1 MNTLQAK
8 FLAIGEEQANAI
20 KSQISSLEIK
30 GEDSDRKF
38 RVVASTEDTDRSWEV
53 IKLSAWDWE
62 NYMKNPVIIANHDY
76 QIENIVGKAT
86 KIWAE
91 DGKLIIEG
99 VFSKSNP
106 LGVLLADLYDEGMV
120 KSVSVGFIPKQR
132 QEDNRRII
140 TSAELLELSF
150 VAVPCNPNALSLDQK
165 QLMQKGIEAGI
176 LQEEK
181 SELEAFKAEI
191 LGEVAEVKNLLKA
204 LLDGK
209 SKGADEANY
218 IAKETLQNI
227 AKAANEGISMFKKA
241 VRG

>member
-8 FLAIGEEQANAI
+8 CLAIGEEQANAI

-86 KIWAE
+86 KIWVE

>member
-86 KIWAE
+86 KIWVE

>member
-86 KIWAE
+86 KIWVE

-181 SELEAFKAEI
+181 SELEAFQAGR
-191 LGEVAEVKNLLKA
+191 LGEVAEVQNLLKA

>member
-1 MNTLQAK
+1 MNELQAK
-8 FLAIGEEQANAI
+8 FLSISEEQAKSI
-20 KSQISSLEIK
+20 KDQIASLEIK
-30 GEDSDRKF
+30 EENSDRKF

-86 KIWAE
+86 KIWVE

-120 KSVSVGFIPKQR
+120 KTVSVGFIPKQR

-165 QLMQKGIEAGI
+165 QLMKKGIEAGI

-191 LGEVAEVKNLLKA
+191 LGEVAEVKNLLRA